1 MDSRAVLLYIIKNN
15 AFYQKHN
22 KHQCCSIKQFSPI
35 DLRMAELFIDP
46 IALLFIA
53 VVCTFLFAWLLPG
66 GSFRKKILAFLTSCM
81 LAGLVFAASPATVN
95 RMLAKTERVA
105 DASKECVSAELPLVV
120 LSGGVSSRVESVDD
134 LGKIYQATFV
144 RMVEAI
150 DIINSYP
157 DEQPVYLLGGSQ
169 RNGIAEADVMRSFF
183 VMAGVHPERIVLERN
198 SNNTVASANELK
210 DWFAQDVQGTDGST
224 SVSIPIRL
232 LTSALHM
239 TRSAAVFRSA
249 GFDVC
254 PVPVDR
260 QAIPGV
266 PWWYLV
272 PQTTALRK
280 FDLMLHEWV
289 GFLFYRL
296 KGYL

>member
-1 MDSRAVLLYIIKNN
+1 
-15 AFYQKHN
+15 
-22 KHQCCSIKQFSPI
+22 
-35 DLRMAELFIDP
+35 MAELFIDP

-53 VVCTFLFAWLLPG
+53 VVCIFLLAWLLPG
-66 GSFRKKILAFLTSCM
+66 RSLRKRILTVFACCT

-105 DASKECVSAELPLVV
+105 DASEECVSAGLPLVV
-120 LSGGVSSRVESVDD
+120 LSGGVSSRVESADD

-150 DIINSYP
+150 EIINSYP

-183 VMAGVHPERIVLERN
+183 VMAGVDPKRIVLERK
-198 SNNTVASANELK
+198 SNNTVASAHELK
-210 DWFAQDVQGTDGST
+210 QWFAEESQSTDGS
-224 SVSIPIRL
+224 VSARGPIRL

-239 TRSAAVFRSA
+239 SRSAAVFRSA
-249 GFDVC
+249 GFEVC

-260 QAIPGV
+260 QAIPDV

-289 GFLFYRL
+289 GFLFYRV

>member
-1 MDSRAVLLYIIKNN
+1 
-15 AFYQKHN
+15 
-22 KHQCCSIKQFSPI
+22 
-35 DLRMAELFIDP
+35 MAELFIDP

-53 VVCTFLFAWLLPG
+53 SVCIFLLTWLLPG
-66 GSFRKKILAFLTSCM
+66 HSLRKRILTIFTSLM
-81 LAGLVFAASPATVN
+81 LVGLVFAASPATVN
-95 RMLAKTERVA
+95 RMLAKTENIVE
-105 DASKECVSAELPLVV
+105 ASPECVSAPIPLVV
-120 LSGGVSSRVESVDD
+120 LSGGVSSRVESEDD

-150 DIINSYP
+150 DVINNHP

-183 VMAGVHPERIVLERN
+183 ELAGIDPERIVLERN
-198 SNNTVASANELK
+198 SDNTVASAHELIAWFGRNPNSPNGSNSTNAANENDALT
-210 DWFAQDVQGTDGST
+210 QEEGGSQTDVDGA
-224 SVSIPIRL
+224 VRIRL

-239 TRSAAVFRSA
+239 SRSAAVFRSA

-260 QAIPGV
+260 QAIPDV
-266 PWWYLV
+266 PWFYLV

-280 FDLMLHEWV
+280 FDQMLHEWV